1 MPLPPLGRGLKP
13 PEEQAAGRGRGQTF
27 STGGIGVGRGFIT
40 PGGAS
45 PMQFGRGTAMFPA
58 SVPLVGFAR
67 GLPTAQDPV
76 GFGLARGIRFPVA
89 ESKVGTAAEP
99 PSLPGLHQ
107 QPGHGQPSEAVVLDR
122 TEKKLENVAQAEVTA
137 RTVST
142 EVFFKENVPGC
153 MLFTE

>member
-1 MPLPPLGRGLKP
+1 MPLPPLGRGLQ

-45 PMQFGRGTAMFPA
+45 PMLFGRGTAMFPA

-67 GLPTAQDPV
+67 GLPTAQDR
-76 GFGLARGIRFPVA
+76 GLGLARGIRFPVA

-107 QPGHGQPSEAVVLDR
+107 QPGQGQPSEAVVLDR

-142 EVFFKENVPGC
+142 EVFFLRK
-153 MLFTE
+153 M